1 MHPRGVGRN
10 CGTNVVRAIVV
21 DKCCDVTSFFMCND
35 KKYLLGHPL
44 YRFMQR
50 SEKWMDRYFVDPLL
64 GLLLPGGW
72 GDALSGLLALPAIY
86 YSLWVVRSVPL
97 TLAVTLNVLADV
109 VLGLLPFMAGDV
121 IDFFFRSYGRNMRL
135 ITGYVNGDKQ
145 GWRSSSC
152 SCGWPGSSASGSG
165 SGCSKPCSSAAGRYL
180 ATILPKGATASP
192 MRR

>member
-1 MHPRGVGRN
+1 M
-10 CGTNVVRAIVV
+10 
-21 DKCCDVTSFFMCND
+21 TSFFMCND

-145 GWRSSSC
+145 VVAHVRRKAAL
-152 SCGWPGSSASGSG
+152 SAV
-165 SGCSKPCSSAAGRYL
+165 AIVVLL
-180 ATILPKGATASP
+180 ALLVVLMWLAWQLGQWVWQWLQQALQ
-192 MRR
+192 

>member
-1 MHPRGVGRN
+1 
-10 CGTNVVRAIVV
+10 
-21 DKCCDVTSFFMCND
+21 MCND

-50 SEKWMDRYFVDPLL
+50 LEKWMDCYFVDPLL

-145 GWRSSSC
+145 VVAHVRRKAAL
-152 SCGWPGSSASGSG
+152 SAV
-165 SGCSKPCSSAAGRYL
+165 AIVVL
-180 ATILPKGATASP
+180 ARPVGLAVVAASP
-192 MRR
+192 AVALPAAASPPFCQRAPRPAP

>member
-21 DKCCDVTSFFMCND
+21 DKCCDVTSYFKCND

-97 TLAVTLNVLADV
+97 TLAVTLNVLVDV

-145 GWRSSSC
+145 VVAHVRRKAAL
-152 SCGWPGSSASGSG
+152 SAV
-165 SGCSKPCSSAAGRYL
+165 AIVVLL
-180 ATILPKGATASP
+180 ALLVVLMWLAWQFGQWVWQWLQQALQ
-192 MRR
+192 